1 MVVSR
6 ATRGSI
12 YCHKNTSTCR
22 LEESLTQCCWN
33 VDSTPCA
40 RCLEINDWTRA
51 FLSSDPLFGYCG
63 DLQASRWTCWHLQ
76 NSFGRGRGRSF
87 WVTKPKQKSAFV
99 LRSFVLSHSFDSILN
114 KKLNQF
120 CIFCKFSTMVE
131 TAESGPVGILTWW
144 TLWAESSPCSFGSQ
158 PKS

>member
-6 ATRGSI
+6 ATRDSI

-33 VDSTPCA
+33 VNSTPCA

-63 DLQASRWTCWHLQ
+63 DLQASRWTCWYLQ

-99 LRSFVLSHSFDSILN
+99 LCSVTHLTAYWI

-131 TAESGPVGILTWW
+131 TAESRPAGILTWW